1 MNKITII
8 GAGRV
13 GESTALFLA
22 TKEMC
27 QELVLIDIQQGV
39 AEGVA
44 LDIQEVAP
52 VFDYDTRL
60 SGGHDHEMMTGS
72 EIIIITAGVPRK
84 PGMSRTD
91 VMATNIPIINEI
103 VDSAM
108 KYAPDAFLLFVTN
121 PVDVLT
127 YHAFIRSGWPR
138 NRVFGQA
145 GVLDSSRMASFIAM
159 ESGFSSVDINAMVL
173 GGHGDTMVPMLNY
186 STISGIPVSYFID
199 PDKLEEIIERTR
211 NGGAEILN
219 LRQNSS
225 AYDAPAAAI
234 TQMVDAIVHNRQRIL
249 PTVCLLQGEYGHDD
263 IAIGVPAVLGR
274 NGVENIIQLNMNKEE
289 QFMFDNSASLIRK
302 ELNRLKSI

>member
-13 GESTALFLA
+13 GESTAQFLA

-27 QELVLIDIQQGV
+27 QDLVLIDIQQGV

-60 SGGHDHEMMTGS
+60 SGGNDHEMMTDS

-91 VMATNIPIINEI
+91 VLATNVPIIDEI

-108 KYAPDAFLLFVTN
+108 RYAPDAFLLLVTN

-127 YHAFIRSGWPR
+127 YHAFTRSGWPR

-249 PTVCLLQGEYGHDD
+249 PTVCLLQGEYGHED

-289 QFMFDNSASLIRK
+289 QLMFDNSASLIRK